1 MFTSIYDVCLKLHS
15 NGSPEEP
22 EEEEEDEEEEKE
34 EEEDEEEKEEE
45 DQEKEEEDEEEE
57 KEEEE
62 DDYDDDIDDE
72 DDDDDEEEEEEDHDS
87 GILVRAA
94 RMCFLVRFALCF
106 ELRHS
111 LRQRLTRVGQ
121 LGFPSKLLRRFL
133 RGFVVATAHGLVT
146 VTGGVCV
153 TASNKIILRNRIFA
167 RVMSG
172 CVVREE
178 GQLQAAA
185 ATRIAGKSGVR
196 SAARR
201 GDVADVLSYLI
212 TRANCVNKRDE

>member
-1 MFTSIYDVCLKLHS
+1 MFTSIYDLCLKLHS

-22 EEEEEDEEEEKE
+22 EEEEEEEEKEEEEKE
-34 EEEDEEEKEEE
+34 EEE
-45 DQEKEEEDEEEE
+45 EE

-62 DDYDDDIDDE
+62 YDYDDDIDDE
-72 DDDDDEEEEEEDHDS
+72 DEAEEEEEEEEDHDS
-87 GILVRAA
+87 GILARAA

-106 ELRHS
+106 ELRRS
-111 LRQRLTRVGQ
+111 LRQRLPRVGQ

-146 VTGGVCV
+146 VTGGVRV

-172 CVVREE
+172 CVMREE

-185 ATRIAGKSGVR
+185 TTRIAGKSGVR

>member
-15 NGSPEEP
+15 NGALEEP
-22 EEEEEDEEEEKE
+22 EEEEEE
-34 EEEDEEEKEEE
+34 
-45 DQEKEEEDEEEE
+45 EEEE

-72 DDDDDEEEEEEDHDS
+72 DDDDEEEEEEDHDS
-87 GILVRAA
+87 GILARAA
-94 RMCFLVRFALCF
+94 RMSFLVRFALFF
-106 ELRHS
+106 ELRRS
-111 LRQRLTRVGQ
+111 LRQKLPRLGQ
-121 LGFPSKLLRRFL
+121 FGFPSKLLQRFL
-133 RGFVVATAHGLVT
+133 RGLVVATSHRLVT

-153 TASNKIILRNRIFA
+153 TASNKFILRNRIFA

-172 CVVREE
+172 FVVREE